1 MLLPAPLSFAVALAL
16 APTSLFLAMTI
27 DRFPAPGDETDSF
40 PTIGG
45 TTETGAENGGGKAEA
60 DTIAAAEAETRPCS
74 SAGHPDLTRLFG
86 PELSLA
92 IVVYGALFVLAGHV
106 LPEVE
111 LAWMASVLPGIAN
124 VGALLVSETVL
135 TLYLVKRIRI
145 ESPRTAYRPATA
157 LVAVGF
163 LLLPFVGDAGA
174 IPCMAVAFAGFGCFL
189 VYLWIVMGNMAQR
202 WSAAPIPTCAFGFML
217 LFSGIV
223 LGELARLDPLPRPPQ
238 LRLPGGRQHRLAVHA
253 RRACVEHGRRLPLR
267 PRDRRDGGVPFSAP
281 VSSSAGTDSAS
292 EGRGAMQ
299 RSGLYAAAETYGL
312 SPREVEVTASFCGGA
327 PSPTSATSCSSPRAP
342 RRPTCATST
351 PR

>member
-1 MLLPAPLSFAVALAL
+1 
-16 APTSLFLAMTI
+16 
-27 DRFPAPGDETDSF
+27 
-40 PTIGG
+40 
-45 TTETGAENGGGKAEA
+45 
-60 DTIAAAEAETRPCS
+60 
-74 SAGHPDLTRLFG
+74 
-86 PELSLA
+86 
-92 IVVYGALFVLAGHV
+92 
-106 LPEVE
+106 
-111 LAWMASVLPGIAN
+111 MASVLPGIAN

-223 LGELARLDPLPRPPQ
+223 LGELAAWTLYRVPLSFGYPAASASSRCSCSSCLRGAWPTAPATPTRPPRWAACPSLPQFHQAQGRIPLPKAEAPMQQRGSMRPP
-238 LRLPGGRQHRLAVHA
+238 RPTAC
-253 RRACVEHGRRLPLR
+253 RRARW
-267 PRDRRDGGVPFSAP
+267 
-281 VSSSAGTDSAS
+281 
-292 EGRGAMQ
+292 
-299 RSGLYAAAETYGL
+299 
-312 SPREVEVTASFCGGA
+312 EVTALLRGGA